1 MTSQRFFKYQKLY
14 WTDELFLTND
24 TQKEDSKP
32 RWNIYLHYE
41 YILHLLISKKEHTAQ
56 FEPQMEEAIVNNA
69 PFGRGVG
76 FDWVTEVTFVALYGI
91 SGIHGSRYNP
101 PRLSL
106 PDVGVA
112 GTLYHHPSHA
122 A

>member
-1 MTSQRFFKYQKLY
+1 M
-14 WTDELFLTND
+14 
-24 TQKEDSKP
+24 
-32 RWNIYLHYE
+32 HYE

-76 FDWVTEVTFVALYGI
+76 FDWVTEVTFVAVYGIPGKPGILDIALYGI

-106 PDVGVA
+106 PDVGIA